1 MDNNGYFTVQ
11 SEITFY
17 CESGAGLRPKYRNL
31 TNLIND
37 FSRDMKCAKY
47 SLETEFKE
55 ETKGLR
61 LINKFHLALE
71 KLIIES
77 NNGIVHIAEGQL
89 EQYIKIQLI
98 KMEELLRSLN
108 NAMYD
113 AEYYGGD
120 FCESFWGTLLLP
132 SIEWTEHLQ
141 ELNHTKFIPFNE
153 YFKTYKGVS

>member
-1 MDNNGYFTVQ
+1 
-11 SEITFY
+11 
-17 CESGAGLRPKYRNL
+17 
-31 TNLIND
+31 
-37 FSRDMKCAKY
+37 MKCAKY